1 MEPMTKHSILS
12 PALEGR
18 DQELLSYQIN
28 IDNYTLA
35 IAKIDAEYPDNEDLA
50 TFKKELQERL
60 VEERR
65 QQLRCRII
73 RDVIADQLAEQSIEA
88 P

>member
-1 MEPMTKHSILS
+1 MTRAEILS
-12 PALEGR
+12 SALKGR
-18 DQELLSYQIN
+18 NADLLGYQIN

-35 IAKIDAEYPDNEDLA
+35 IAKINADYPDNEDLA
-50 TFKKELQERL
+50 VFRDDLQARL
-60 VEERR
+60 EEEKR

-73 RDVIADQLAEQSIEA
+73 RDVIADQLAAMEA